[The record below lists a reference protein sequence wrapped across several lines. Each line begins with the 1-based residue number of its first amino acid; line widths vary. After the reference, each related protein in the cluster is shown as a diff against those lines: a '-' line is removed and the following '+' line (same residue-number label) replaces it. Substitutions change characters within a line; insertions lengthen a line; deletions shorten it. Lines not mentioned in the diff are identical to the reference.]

1 MTNIKNRIILL
12 FSCMLITAGL
22 AAQTIKP
29 ITISQKDSYTDH
41 ITLKNDA
48 TDKDLMAKFDFNEA
62 DNTLTVTLIS
72 YRMLFVFWDDTRYKS
87 AISGRKLHPDK
98 LSYVVNSN
106 PKDHFQLTKPF
117 RNSLPKPYNKHV
129 FKKWFTCDGLQPV
142 DQELQMVNDFIVQV
156 FNIQGKRDK
165 VTVTLRDL
173 MLMDLVK
180 QKGEAR
186 NYEIS
191 YGKDL
196 NTVYNITIQRD
207 PCFGFNEEIT
217 ASQNALNAA
226 RKSYNALKKKY
237 GKGIVGD
244 DAAMKAFQDL
254 KETLAAQFQ
263 KNPDTSPCP
272 TVQENRDQY
281 NLLVDSIAG
290 IKVQVNAGDAGSM
303 ADMGPKERAVNN
315 KIILANTRQLDKM
328 VARWLLSKDPVERQD
343 ILKQCDNIIKDT
355 KIMLSAGSATT
366 AEDRNAINIFHK
378 AEQYFNKTCR

>member
-1 MTNIKNRIILL
+1 MTNIKNRVILL
-12 FSCMLITAGL
+12 FFCMLISAGL
-22 AAQTIKP
+22 AAQTVKP

-62 DNTLTVTLIS
+62 NNTLTVTLIS

-87 AISGRKLHPDK
+87 AISGRKIRPDK
-98 LSYVVNSN
+98 LSYVANCN
-106 PKDHFQLTKPF
+106 PKDRFRLTKPF
-117 RNSLPKPYNKHV
+117 RNSLPKPYSKHV

-165 VTVTLRDL
+165 VSVTLREL
-173 MLMDLVK
+173 MLMDLAK
-180 QKGEAR
+180 QKGEVS

-207 PCFGFNEEIT
+207 PCFGFGEEMT

-226 RKSYNALKKKY
+226 QKSYNALKKRY
-237 GKGIVGD
+237 GKGKVAD
-244 DAAMKAFQDL
+244 EAAMKTFQEL

-290 IKVQVNAGDAGSM
+290 IKVQIDAEGSGS
-303 ADMGPKERAVNN
+303 ASTAAKERAVNN

-328 VARWLLSKDPVERQD
+328 VARWLVSNDPIERKDIARQ
-343 ILKQCDNIIKDT
+343 CENIIKET
-355 KIMLSAGSATT
+355 KTMLSTGSAIT

>member
-1 MTNIKNRIILL
+1 MTNIKNRVILL
-12 FSCMLITAGL
+12 FFCMLISAGL
-22 AAQTIKP
+22 AAQTVKP

-87 AISGRKLHPDK
+87 AISGRKIRPDK
-98 LSYVVNSN
+98 LSYVANCN
-106 PKDHFQLTKPF
+106 PKDRFRLTKPF
-117 RNSLPKPYNKHV
+117 RNSLPKPYSKHV

-165 VTVTLRDL
+165 VSVTLREL
-173 MLMDLVK
+173 MLMDLAK
-180 QKGEAR
+180 QKGEVS

-207 PCFGFNEEIT
+207 PCFGFGEEMT

-226 RKSYNALKKKY
+226 QKSYNALKKRY
-237 GKGIVGD
+237 GKGKVAD
-244 DAAMKAFQDL
+244 EAAMKTFQEL

-290 IKVQVNAGDAGSM
+290 IKVQIDAEGSVS
-303 ADMGPKERAVNN
+303 ASTAAKERAVNN

-328 VARWLLSKDPVERQD
+328 VARWLVSNDPIERKDIARQ
-343 ILKQCDNIIKDT
+343 CENIIKET
-355 KIMLSAGSATT
+355 KTMLSTGSAIT

>member
-1 MTNIKNRIILL
+1 
-12 FSCMLITAGL
+12 MLISAGL
-22 AAQTIKP
+22 AAQTVKP

-87 AISGRKLHPDK
+87 AISGRKIRPDK
-98 LSYVVNSN
+98 LSYVANCN
-106 PKDHFQLTKPF
+106 PKDRFRLTKPF
-117 RNSLPKPYNKHV
+117 RNSLPKPYSKHV

-165 VTVTLRDL
+165 VSVTLREL
-173 MLMDLVK
+173 MLMDLAK
-180 QKGEAR
+180 QKGEVS

-207 PCFGFNEEIT
+207 PCFGFGEEMT

-226 RKSYNALKKKY
+226 QKSYNALKKRY
-237 GKGIVGD
+237 GKGKVAD
-244 DAAMKAFQDL
+244 EAAMKTFQEL

-290 IKVQVNAGDAGSM
+290 IKVQIDAEGSVS
-303 ADMGPKERAVNN
+303 ASTAAKERAVNN

-328 VARWLLSKDPVERQD
+328 VARWLVSNDPIERKDIARQ
-343 ILKQCDNIIKDT
+343 CENIIKET
-355 KIMLSAGSATT
+355 KTMLSTGSAIT

>member
-1 MTNIKNRIILL
+1 MMNIKNRTILL

-48 TDKDLMAKFDFNEA
+48 TDKDLMVKFDFNEA

-87 AISGRKLHPDK
+87 AISRRKIRPDK
-98 LSYVVNSN
+98 LSYVANCN
-106 PKDHFQLTKPF
+106 PKDCFRLTKTF
-117 RNSLPKPYNKHV
+117 RNGLPKPYNKHI

-165 VTVTLRDL
+165 VSVSLRDL

-180 QKGEAR
+180 QKEEAR
-186 NYEIS
+186 SYEIS

-226 RKSYNALKKKY
+226 QKSYNALKKKY
-237 GKGIVGD
+237 GKGTVGD
-244 DAAMKAFQDL
+244 ETAMKVFQEL
-254 KETLAAQFQ
+254 KETLTTQFQ
-263 KNPDTSPCP
+263 KNPETSPCP

-290 IKVQVNAGDAGSM
+290 IKVQINAGDAGSI
-303 ADMGPKERAVNN
+303 ADMEPKERAVNN
-315 KIILANTRQLDKM
+315 KIILANTRLLDKM
-328 VARWLLSKDPVERQD
+328 VARWLLSNDPIERKD
-343 ILKQCDNIIKDT
+343 ILKQCENIIKDT
-355 KIMLSAGSATT
+355 KTMLSTGSATT

-378 AEQYFNKTCR
+378 AEQYFNKTCK

>member
-1 MTNIKNRIILL
+1 
-12 FSCMLITAGL
+12 MLITAGL
-22 AAQTIKP
+22 AAQTVRP
-29 ITISQKDSYTDH
+29 ITISQEDSYTDH

-48 TDKDLMAKFDFNEA
+48 TDKDLMVKFDFNEA

-87 AISGRKLHPDK
+87 VIGRRNIHVDK
-98 LSYVVNSN
+98 LSYVANCN
-106 PKDHFQLTKPF
+106 PKDRFRLTKAY
-117 RNSLPKPYNKHV
+117 RNSLPKPYSKHV

-156 FNIQGKRDK
+156 FNVQGKRDK
-165 VTVTLRDL
+165 VSVSLHDL

-226 RKSYNALKKKY
+226 QKSYNALKKKY
-237 GKGIVGD
+237 GKGMVGD
-244 DAAMKAFQDL
+244 DATMKAFQEL

-263 KNPDTSPCP
+263 KNPDMSPCP

-281 NLLVDSIAG
+281 NLLVDSIADV
-290 IKVQVNAGDAGSM
+290 KVQINAGGSGSM
-303 ADMGPKERAVNN
+303 ADLGLKGRAVNN
-315 KIILANTRQLDKM
+315 KTILANTRQLDKM
-328 VARWLLSKDPVERQD
+328 VARWLLSNDPIERKD
-343 ILKQCDNIIKDT
+343 ISKQCESIIKDT
-355 KIMLSAGSATT
+355 KAILSTGSATT

-378 AEQYFNKTCR
+378 AEKYYNNTCK

>member
-1 MTNIKNRIILL
+1 MMDFKNRAILL

-22 AAQTIKP
+22 AAQTVRP
-29 ITISQKDSYTDH
+29 ITISQEDSYTDH

-48 TDKDLMAKFDFNEA
+48 TDKDLMVKFDFNEA

-87 AISGRKLHPDK
+87 VIGRRKIHVDK
-98 LSYVVNSN
+98 LSYVANCN
-106 PKDHFQLTKPF
+106 PKDRFRLTKAY

-156 FNIQGKRDK
+156 FNVQGKRDK
-165 VTVTLRDL
+165 VSVSLRDL

-217 ASQNALNAA
+217 ASQNALDAA
-226 RKSYNALKKKY
+226 QKSYNALKKKY
-237 GKGIVGD
+237 GKGMVGD
-244 DAAMKAFQDL
+244 DAAMKAFKEL
-254 KETLAAQFQ
+254 KEALAAQFQ
-263 KNPDTSPCP
+263 KNPDMSPCP

-281 NLLVDSIAG
+281 NLLVDSIADV
-290 IKVQVNAGDAGSM
+290 KVQINAGGSGSM
-303 ADMGPKERAVNN
+303 ADLGPKGRAVNN
-315 KIILANTRQLDKM
+315 KTILANTRQLDKM
-328 VARWLLSKDPVERQD
+328 VARWLLSNDPIERKD
-343 ILKQCDNIIKDT
+343 ISKQCESIIKDT
-355 KIMLSAGSATT
+355 KAILSTGSATT
-366 AEDRNAINIFHK
+366 AEDRNAINIFRK
-378 AEQYFNKTCR
+378 AEKYYNNTCK

>member
-1 MTNIKNRIILL
+1 MNIKNRAILL

-22 AAQTIKP
+22 AAQTVRP
-29 ITISQKDSYTDH
+29 ITISQEDSYTDH

-48 TDKDLMAKFDFNEA
+48 TDKDLMVKFDFNEA

-87 AISGRKLHPDK
+87 VIGRRNIHVDK
-98 LSYVVNSN
+98 LSYVANCN
-106 PKDHFQLTKPF
+106 PKDRFRLTKAY
-117 RNSLPKPYNKHV
+117 RNSLPKPYSKHV

-156 FNIQGKRDK
+156 FNVQGKRDK
-165 VTVTLRDL
+165 VSVSLHDL

-226 RKSYNALKKKY
+226 QKSYNALKKKY
-237 GKGIVGD
+237 GKGMVGD
-244 DAAMKAFQDL
+244 DATMKAFQEL

-263 KNPDTSPCP
+263 KNPDMSPCP

-281 NLLVDSIAG
+281 NLLVDSIADV
-290 IKVQVNAGDAGSM
+290 KVQINAGGSGSM
-303 ADMGPKERAVNN
+303 ADLGLKGRAVNN
-315 KIILANTRQLDKM
+315 KTILANTRQLDKM
-328 VARWLLSKDPVERQD
+328 VARWLLSNDPIERKD
-343 ILKQCDNIIKDT
+343 ISKQCESIIKDT
-355 KIMLSAGSATT
+355 KAILSTGSATT

-378 AEQYFNKTCR
+378 AEKYYNNTCK

>member
-1 MTNIKNRIILL
+1 MMNIKNRAILL

-22 AAQTIKP
+22 AAQTVRP
-29 ITISQKDSYTDH
+29 ITISQEDSYTDH

-48 TDKDLMAKFDFNEA
+48 TDKDLMVKFDFNEA

-87 AISGRKLHPDK
+87 VIGRRNIHVDK
-98 LSYVVNSN
+98 LSYVANCN
-106 PKDHFQLTKPF
+106 PKDRFRLTKAY
-117 RNSLPKPYNKHV
+117 RNSLPKPYSKHV

-156 FNIQGKRDK
+156 FNVQGKRDK
-165 VTVTLRDL
+165 VSVSLHDL

-226 RKSYNALKKKY
+226 QKSYNALKKKY
-237 GKGIVGD
+237 GKGMVGD
-244 DAAMKAFQDL
+244 DATMKAFQEL

-263 KNPDTSPCP
+263 KNPDMSPCP

-281 NLLVDSIAG
+281 NLLVDSIADV
-290 IKVQVNAGDAGSM
+290 KVQINAGGSGSM
-303 ADMGPKERAVNN
+303 ADLGLKGRAVNN
-315 KIILANTRQLDKM
+315 KTILANTRQLDKM
-328 VARWLLSKDPVERQD
+328 VARWLLSNDPIERKD
-343 ILKQCDNIIKDT
+343 ISKQCESIIKDT
-355 KIMLSAGSATT
+355 KAILSTGSATT

-378 AEQYFNKTCR
+378 AEKYYNNTCK